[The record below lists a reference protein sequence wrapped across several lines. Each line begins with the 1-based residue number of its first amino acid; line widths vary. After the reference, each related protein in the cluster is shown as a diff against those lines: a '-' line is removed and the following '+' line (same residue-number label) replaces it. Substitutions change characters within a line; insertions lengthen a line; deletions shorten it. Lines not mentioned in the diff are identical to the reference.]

1 MPDFK
6 DRVVVVSGAAG
17 NLGGVVSHD
26 FAALGAH
33 MGLLDRRP
41 GRLEEVCG
49 DLAGDPRHLL
59 LGTVDMTDLESVEN
73 SFQQVIDKHGR
84 VDVLINAI
92 GGYRGGTPI
101 HETSLEGWDF
111 MFDLNVRSVFLSCR
125 AAVPH
130 MLKKGSGKIV
140 NIGARPGVK
149 GVANSGA
156 YSGAKGALIRL
167 TESLS
172 EELKDQGINVN
183 CVLPG
188 HIDTPENRE
197 QTPEADFSRWVA
209 PSAIAEVILFL
220 ASAAASAVHGAAIPV
235 YGTG

>member
-17 NLGGVVSHD
+17 NLGGVVSHA

-33 MGLLDRRP
+33 MALLDRRP
-41 GRLEEVCG
+41 GRLQEVCG
-49 DLAGDPRHLL
+49 QLANDVSHLL
-59 LGTVDMTDLESVEN
+59 IGTVDMTDADSVEN

-84 VDVLINAI
+84 VDILINAI
-92 GGYRGGTPI
+92 GGFRGGTPI
-101 HETSLEGWDF
+101 HETSLESWDF
-111 MFDLNVRSVFLSCR
+111 MFELNARSVFLSCR
-125 AAVPH
+125 AAVPQ
-130 MLKKGSGKIV
+130 MLKQGSGKIV

-149 GVANSGA
+149 GAANAGA
-156 YSGAKGALIRL
+156 YSGAKSAVIRL

-172 EELKDQGINVN
+172 EELKEQGINVN
-183 CVLPG
+183 SVLPG

-209 PSAIAEVILFL
+209 PSAVVEVILFL
-220 ASAAASAVHGAAIPV
+220 ASEAASAVHGAAIPA